1 MRRPL
6 SLSGGSLALHTDE
19 YALTMAQ
26 SFFHHAQTGA
36 ASFELTVRSLPPCRG
51 YLVAAGLEQAL
62 AYLESLH
69 FGDRDLEYLARQGI
83 YARDFLD
90 LLGGLRFS
98 GDVDA
103 IPEGTPV
110 GAGTPLL
117 RVTAPRVEATLVESA
132 LLALVN
138 HQTMIAS
145 KASRIVSAA
154 RGREV
159 WDFSL
164 RRLHGPEAGVAVAR
178 AAFIA
183 GCAGTATVVA
193 GARLGLPTTGTM
205 AHHFVL
211 AFGEDGEQAA
221 FEQFLRDYPGRAVLL
236 VDTYDTLRGVDRAI
250 AASRATGV
258 PLAGVRLDSGDV
270 AALARGTRA
279 RLDAAG
285 LRKARIIASGDL
297 DEHRIAELLDAGAP
311 LDSFGVGTMLGTSA
325 DAPSMGGVYK
335 LVEQSA
341 GEQLVPTM
349 KVTLAKQTDPGRHQV
364 FHTGTHDVVAMWD
377 EDCAGEP
384 LMIPAMRSGATVM
397 ELPSLDAIRTRCATR
412 VAALPAAVRDI
423 ENPQP
428 WPVRRSARLEA
439 LRRRLLAAGAGHRD
453 AGTPG
458 GHGALVS

>member
-1 MRRPL
+1 VQDVRRPHSL
-6 SLSGGSLALHTDE
+6 TDCSLSLHTDE

-26 SFFHHAQTGA
+26 SFLHHAQTGA
-36 ASFELTVRSLPPCRG
+36 ASFELTVRSLPEHRG

-62 AYLESLH
+62 AFLESLH
-69 FGDRDLEYLARQGI
+69 FDARDLEFLQRQGI

-90 LLGGLRFS
+90 MLASLRFS

-117 RVTAPRVEATLVESA
+117 RVTAPRIEATLVESA

-145 KASRIVSAA
+145 KASRIVNAA
-154 RGREV
+154 QGRAV

-164 RRLHGPEAGVAVAR
+164 RRLHGPEAGTGVAR
-178 AAFIA
+178 AAYIA

-193 GARLGLPTTGTM
+193 GARLHVPTTGTM

-211 AFGEDGEQAA
+211 AFGEDNEQAA

-258 PLAGVRLDSGDV
+258 ALAGVRLDSGDV
-270 AALARGTRA
+270 AALATATRA

-285 LRKARIIASGDL
+285 LPTAQIIASGDL
-297 DEHRIAELLDAGAP
+297 DEYRIEELLAAGAP
-311 LDSFGVGTMLGTSA
+311 LDAFGVGTMLGTSA

-335 LVEQSA
+335 LVEQSV
-341 GEQLVPTM
+341 GEEMVPTM
-349 KVTLAKQTDPGRHQV
+349 KVTLLKQTDPGRHQV
-364 FHTGTHDVVAMWD
+364 FHTATRDVVGMWD
-377 EDCAGEP
+377 EECEGEP
-384 LMIPAMRSGATVM
+384 LLVPVMRAGETVM
-397 ELPSLDAIRTRCATR
+397 SLPSLDEIRARCAER
-412 VAALPAAVRDI
+412 VAALPAPVRDI
-423 ENPQP
+423 RNPRP
-428 WPVRRSARLEA
+428 WPVQRSPRLVA
-439 LRRRLLAAGAGHRD
+439 LRERLLASGAHRRGVL
-453 AGTPG
+453 AQ
-458 GHGALVS
+458 